1 MQFISLEKIHSSHDL
16 VRKARES
23 HLIDKAMTL
32 GPNGLNPRDELYL
45 YPSNFLS
52 LLNNSC
58 CDVLH
63 LKNIL
68 SNSSIIASPTSVNL
82 NSLKKTGVASRNIVF
97 KKSNHHVATCISA
110 LQ

>member
-1 MQFISLEKIHSSHDL
+1 MSKPTTVSMQLISLQKIHSAQDL

-23 HLIDKAMTL
+23 YLIVKAMTL
-32 GPNGLNPRDELYL
+32 EPNSLNRRD
-45 YPSNFLS
+45 NF
-52 LLNNSC
+52 C

-68 SNSSIIASPTSVNL
+68 SNSSIITSLTSVNL
-82 NSLKKTGVASRNIVF
+82 KKAGVASRNIVF
-97 KKSNHHVATCISA
+97 KKAIHVAISA